1 MQEGELPKEGM
12 SPIQVLIDEGM
23 SAQLGLEPGDQTS
36 IAIGAQEL
44 EVEVTGISREMIRVM
59 TLHRSDITDYTF
71 TEATSIWMSSPDGLV
86 ADDELIEASLSV
98 DSLEE
103 RKQVYDE
110 LLELQKQNMQ
120 VIYFIGGLMAVAV
133 LFNTLLI
140 NLSERDT
147 ELATLRVLGA
157 SKFKLAI
164 ILTVEHSIIGLLGG
178 IAGLFAS
185 RGMAMVLVNEFSTWT
200 FHLPFI
206 ASRGTELTIIG
217 IIFGIS
223 ALITPLGIYR
233 LHKMNL
239 LKVVAEHER

>member
-1 MQEGELPKEGM
+1 MDNIGISGDEMHSVSLQEGELPKEGM

-120 VIYFIGGLMAVAV
+120 VIYFIGGLMAVACFV
-133 LFNTLLI
+133 QYFT
-140 NLSERDT
+140 D
-147 ELATLRVLGA
+147 
-157 SKFKLAI
+157 
-164 ILTVEHSIIGLLGG
+164 
-178 IAGLFAS
+178 
-185 RGMAMVLVNEFSTWT
+185 
-200 FHLPFI
+200 
-206 ASRGTELTIIG
+206 
-217 IIFGIS
+217 
-223 ALITPLGIYR
+223 
-233 LHKMNL
+233 
-239 LKVVAEHER
+239 

>member
-1 MQEGELPKEGM
+1 
-12 SPIQVLIDEGM
+12 M
-23 SAQLGLEPGDQTS
+23 SAQLGLKPGDNTS

-44 EVEVTGISREMIRVM
+44 EVEVTGISREMVRVM

-71 TEATSIWMSSPDGLV
+71 TEATSIWLSSPEGLV
-86 ADDELIEASLSV
+86 ADDVLIEASLSV

-103 RKQVYDE
+103 RKQLYNE
-110 LLELQKQNMQ
+110 LLNLQKQNMQ

-157 SKFKLAI
+157 SKIKLAI

-185 RGMAMVLVNEFSTWT
+185 RGMAMVLTTEFSTWS
-200 FHLPFI
+200 FHVPFI
-206 ASRGTELTIIG
+206 ASRGTELAIIG